1 MPSTDS
7 NANRAEPPTTATNA
21 IGVFD
26 SGVGGL
32 TVLRAIE
39 AALPNEPVVYLGD
52 TARVPYGTR
61 SASAVIRYALNN
73 ARTLIDKEPLKAL
86 VVACNTASAVA
97 IEPLR
102 QAFEIPVIGVIAPG
116 ARAAIAATRGGTI
129 LVLGTAGTVRSM
141 AYPKMFAALGHQGDV
156 KARACPL
163 LVPLVEEGWTDGE
176 IPEKVIARYLTDV
189 GLRAT
194 GAKERPVDTIVLG
207 CTHYP
212 LLRPAFERVLT
223 RLGFEDIAIVDG
235 GEATARE
242 LAAMLD
248 VEGLRH
254 PSAPGQPPKRR
265 TLVTDAPEQMAYLSR
280 TFLGRAIAP
289 EAVELVDVL
298 MSDVSTLLPQP
309 AP

>member
-1 MPSTDS
+1 MAD
-7 NANRAEPPTTATNA
+7 RA

-39 AALPNEPVVYLGD
+39 AALPGEPVVYLGD

-61 SASAVIRYALNN
+61 SASAVVRYALNN

-102 QAFEIPVIGVIAPG
+102 QAFEIPVIGVIGPG
-116 ARAAIAATRGGTI
+116 ARAAMAATCGGTT
-129 LVLGTAGTVRSM
+129 LVLGTAGTVRSL
-141 AYPKMFAALGHQGDV
+141 AYQKMFAALGHEGDV

-176 IPEKVIARYLTDV
+176 IPEKVIARYLADV
-189 GLRAT
+189 GL
-194 GAKERPVDTIVLG
+194 GASGKKESPVDTIVLG

-212 LLRPAFERVLT
+212 LLRPTFERVLA
-223 RLGFEDIAIVDG
+223 RMGFGAIAIVDG

-242 LAAMLD
+242 LAALLD

-254 PSAPGQPPKRR
+254 PRADSPPKRR

-280 TFLGRAIAP
+280 TFLGRSIAP
-289 EAVELVDVL
+289 QDVELVDVL

-309 AP
+309 AS